1 MKIIIVGVYAIGTHL
16 AELLSRNNEEVVLID
31 NNPDNLVRLDRD
43 FDLLT
48 ICAEPT
54 SIKALKDAG
63 AEHAD
68 LLIAV
73 TPQETVNINICVLAK
88 NLGTKQTVAKIDSLE
103 YLNEGM
109 DK

>member
-31 NNPDNLVRLDRD
+31 KNEDNLVRLDRD

-54 SIKALKDAG
+54 SIKTLKEAG
-63 AEHAD
+63 AEYAD

-73 TPQETVNINICVLAK
+73 TPQ
-88 NLGTKQTVAKIDSLE
+88 
-103 YLNEGM
+103 
-109 DK
+109 

>member
-48 ICAEPT
+48 ICAY
-54 SIKALKDAG
+54 
-63 AEHAD
+63 
-68 LLIAV
+68 
-73 TPQETVNINICVLAK
+73 CVR
-88 NLGTKQTVAKIDSLE
+88 
-103 YLNEGM
+103 
-109 DK
+109 

>member
-54 SIKALKDAG
+54 RDRKS
-63 AEHAD
+63 
-68 LLIAV
+68 V
-73 TPQETVNINICVLAK
+73 V
-88 NLGTKQTVAKIDSLE
+88 
-103 YLNEGM
+103 
-109 DK
+109 